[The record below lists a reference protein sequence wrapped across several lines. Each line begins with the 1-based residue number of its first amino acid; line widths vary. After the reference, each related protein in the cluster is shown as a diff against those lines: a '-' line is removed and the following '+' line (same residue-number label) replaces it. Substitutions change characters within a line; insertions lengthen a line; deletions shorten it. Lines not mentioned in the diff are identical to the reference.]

1 MDFLQNSEQYIQEY
15 LIPWGINIAFAAII
29 FIVGRMVAKIITKML
44 GKGLERASVDKTL
57 VQFLNNIVYVALLVF
72 VIIAALDRLGV
83 DTTSVMA
90 IFAAAG
96 LAVGLALKDSLA
108 NFSAGVMLVLF
119 RPFKKGDYVEAGG
132 TAGVIENITIF
143 NTVMITPDNREVIVP
158 NGLIYGGTIVNVTAR
173 DTRRIDLIFGIGYD
187 DNIGKAK
194 ELIET
199 AMGQDTRILKDP
211 APAVMVAELADSS
224 VNLAARPWVN
234 TGDYWAVRAD
244 LLENIK
250 LSFDANGIS
259 IPFPQRD
266 MHVYQVEPSGA
277 SDDKAAA

>member
-1 MDFLQNSEQYIQEY
+1 MDLIQNSEQYIQEY
-15 LIPWGINIAFAAII
+15 LIPWGINIGFAALI

-57 VQFLNNIVYVALLVF
+57 IHFLNNIVYVALLVF

-119 RPFKKGDYVEAGG
+119 RPFKKGDFVEAGG

-194 ELIET
+194 ELIEA
-199 AMGQDTRILKDP
+199 AMGQDARILKDP

-224 VNLAARPWVN
+224 VNLAVRPWVN

-266 MHVYQVEPSGA
+266 MHVYQVDPSGA